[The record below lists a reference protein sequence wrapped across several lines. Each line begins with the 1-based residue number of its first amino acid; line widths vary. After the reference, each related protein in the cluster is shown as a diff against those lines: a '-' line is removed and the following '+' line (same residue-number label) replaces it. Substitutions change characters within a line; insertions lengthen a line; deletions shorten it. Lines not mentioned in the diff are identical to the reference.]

1 MPGGRFASTL
11 IGPYETCTV
20 YDNTSGAAASITINT
35 TSVDAGV
42 DHCIGIKLT
51 NQNTC
56 VQCSTTHNSGTFC
69 YALHKDFEVE
79 ANNNYIGFVC
89 NCLSNTCSRHLNEFY
104 IKSNNTCCNGAG
116 IGRSLSN
123 RTSPIPHLGT
133 IGPDPNWCIGVL
145 PVITHCCTLALINL
159 KCLCIYGGTVS
170 NETLLNCIYSTQLG
184 IDVAACCVCSYGL
197 FGTSCC
203 ANGGA
208 LSSGGSDIA
217 IDYWSSGRPVF
228 FYRLDG
234 RECAGMVSLN
244 QNTICCGRTL
254 TCVQNGG
261 YATDFCVCLL
271 NAEYNWLC
279 SAFCYQCGAYC
290 CSVGCLGACRAFFE
304 RHIFVGCGIVAYQV
318 PHCCKFT
325 MKAYLN
331 PSAVSI
337 SPCCVSTEPGT
348 LFCCAH
354 SGAIVQVLCNDN
366 LSTLKWLTYNHCDCK
381 NYFMLYS
388 CSGSSTFN
396 GIYSIDRAQLAC
408 HCLFRQCCF
417 QATNLWCMS
426 TCGTS
431 LPTCF
436 YTKVSNVPSILCC
449 ISPTNFVSTV
459 PVATGLCEW
468 TMHAADFSTLPLQ
481 FRRYISNDLVNWSER
496 SACVSY
502 SIVNSCTFV
511 VGNTNTIRSVTSNYA
526 NICNSGIIES
536 AVTGQNIE
544 RTGIVVSNQDKTV
557 IRNLSDKEIAVN
569 IWGYTE

>member
-11 IGPYETCTV
+11 IAPYETCAV

-79 ANNNYIGFVC
+79 ANNNYIGLVC
-89 NCLSNTCSRHLNEFY
+89 YCLSNTCSRHLNEFY
-104 IKSNNTCCNGAG
+104 IKPNGTCCNGAG

-123 RTSPIPHLGT
+123 RTSPIPHICT
-133 IGPDPNWCIGVL
+133 IGPDPNWCVGVL

-159 KCLCIYGGTVS
+159 RCLCIYGGTVS
-170 NETLLNCIYSTQLG
+170 TETLFNCIYSTQLG
-184 IDVAACCVCSYGL
+184 IDVAACCTSSYGL
-197 FGTSCC
+197 FGTNSCV
-203 ANGGA
+203 N
-208 LSSGGSDIA
+208 STYVSSDIA

-228 FYRLDG
+228 FLRHDSPS
-234 RECAGMVSLN
+234 CAGMFSLN
-244 QNTICCGRTL
+244 SACIPCSRTQTCFQVSDYCNVNCCICIMPCS
-254 TCVQNGG
+254 V
-261 YATDFCVCLL
+261 
-271 NAEYNWLC
+271 NWICTAL
-279 SAFCYQCGAYC
+279 GAPDYC
-290 CSVGCLGACRAFFE
+290 CSITCLGACRAYFE
-304 RHIFVGCGIVAYQV
+304 RQIFAGCGIVAYQALQT
-318 PHCCKFT
+318 CRFT
-325 MKAYLN
+325 MKTYINTSAINCCATCAADN
-331 PSAVSI
+331 PSCIFCRDCGSGSI
-337 SPCCVSTEPGT
+337 ITFPG
-348 LFCCAH
+348 
-354 SGAIVQVLCNDN
+354 NDN

-388 CSGSSTFN
+388 CSGRDTFN
-396 GIYSIDRAQLAC
+396 GIYSIDRTQLMC
-408 HCLFRQCCF
+408 HLNIRPCAGFCVNN
-417 QATNLWCMS
+417 TWCIPS
-426 TCGTS
+426 CGTS
-431 LPTCF
+431 LPTCL
-436 YTKVSNVPSILCC
+436 YTKVSNIPSILCC
-449 ISPTNFVSTV
+449 ISSTNFVSTV
-459 PVATGLCEW
+459 PVATGTCEW

-481 FRRYISNDLVNWSER
+481 FRRYVSNDLANWSER

-502 SIVNSCTFV
+502 SIINSCAFV
-511 VGNTNTIRSVTSNYA
+511 VGNTNIIRSVTSNYA
-526 NICNSGIIES
+526 NICNSGMIES